1 MLRIVAGE
9 WGGRRIRAPR
19 GRSTR
24 PTSDRVREA
33 IFNVLAHRLPLE
45 RARFYDLY
53 AGSGALGIE
62 ALSRG
67 ALHATFVETDGR
79 SAALIRRNLQGL
91 GAAGERWRVVGSRV
105 LPWLKGEAFAP
116 GPLVILRDPPYASDE
131 AHRALE
137 SIARSPGVAEG
148 AAVVVESASGAGPA
162 APANLELI
170 QTKRY
175 GDTDVSYLEKRC
187 STPPPADGSP

>member
-9 WGGRRIRAPR
+9 WGGRRIQAPR
-19 GRSTR
+19 GKSTR

-33 IFNVLAHRLPLE
+33 IFNVLVHRLPLE
-45 RARFYDLY
+45 RARIYDLY

-105 LPWLKGEAFAP
+105 LPCLKGEAFSP
-116 GPLVILRDPPYASDE
+116 GPLVILLDPPYASDE
-131 AHRALE
+131 AQRALGLGRGPTG
-137 SIARSPGVAEG
+137 AGVDRPLAGHYRGCGGGGGIGRRCRAG
-148 AAVVVESASGAGPA
+148 AAGEP
-162 APANLELI
+162 
-170 QTKRY
+170 
-175 GDTDVSYLEKRC
+175 
-187 STPPPADGSP
+187 